1 MAKKK
6 KIGAFISLDGEK
18 EFRSAVSSCN
28 KSLSTMKS
36 EMKLVEAQTAGS
48 ANSLSTLQKKHDV
61 LTETLEE
68 HVKKESLVRDGLKHA
83 EEEYGRVGKE
93 LETYRGKLESAEKAL
108 EEMQQSSETTEEA
121 LNSQAEQVKQ
131 LQSIVSKGEETY
143 QRAGNRVQD
152 WKKQLNNAEAQTIR
166 ATKAL
171 NENDAYL
178 REAEQSFDQCATS
191 INKFGKE
198 ADDTAEKLTEFG
210 TVLETN
216 LKNTV
221 VEAGKSLSK
230 DIFQGAV
237 EGAMELQDAQRQLQ
251 ASTGATA
258 KATGAYNKQM
268 QDLYTSGYGDAVES
282 VANAMALVKQYTNET
297 DPGKIKELAENA
309 ITLEDV
315 FGMDMSE
322 SIRGIDAL
330 MTNMGL
336 DAEEAFDYVAKG
348 AQNGLDKSGELTDN
362 LAEYSQ
368 LWSQAGF
375 SAEEMFTILQN
386 GLDSG
391 AYNLDKVNDFVK
403 EFGISL
409 ADGRIGDN
417 INAFSNET
425 KQLFQEWQSG
435 HASTEQVF
443 KSVITDL
450 GNMENRQQ
458 ALTIA
463 SNTWSALGEDNA
475 MNIITSLNNV
485 NTTYKDVQG
494 TMEEI
499 KEIKYDSVSNQW
511 KVLGRTFQNE
521 VAAPM
526 LKTFLP
532 AAQTGMKLV
541 AENIKGV
548 TVVAGTAGTAI
559 TAMFVKKKSKELI
572 KDLKDTASGISNVV
586 KKIVTHT
593 TARTAETVAENASA
607 AAKVADTTAETA
619 NTAATVAGTAATA
632 TGTASTTAGT
642 AATIAHTVATESA
655 TIAQTAF
662 NVAMEANPA
671 GLLLVGITATLG
683 AIAAFSGQIET
694 AKTKTDELTESTEK
708 NISKISEVTENLEKS
723 ADSWNESLGK
733 IEAKEGVA
741 DNLVTELYH
750 LEAQGNKTD
759 EEISRMNS
767 IVSQLNS
774 MFPELSLSVNQNTGA
789 LNKNEQQTRQSIEAA
804 LQLSK
809 ASAAQKKMTE
819 ISEDLVDAEMAKY
832 EAERNLKKI
841 GDELSNLDEQR
852 TEITKKSSE
861 ATKEGAN
868 AYVEYNGKMIDAQE
882 ALRQI
887 AESEDTLTQTQKNQ
901 QDALDGL
908 VSKYQEADEQYQSAY
923 EYTQN
928 LTQGTNANTEAVQG
942 NTDAKNA
949 NSDADATKQ
958 EASTAS
964 IEVLGQEQEAYN
976 NLSAAQ
982 QQLAVDVTNGVLAMY
997 ESVTGVLESQ
1007 MNMFE
1012 QFDGGVELSTQELL
1026 ANMQSQVDGVEQW
1039 EQNMAILAD
1048 RGINQNLLQKLADMG
1063 PEGAGYVQTFVNMS
1077 DDEIS
1082 KANALWSQSIDIKG
1096 MTNQW
1101 GKDLLESGASSIA
1114 GGMDNLQPLLQESG
1128 ANSAIGLVLGMQNAQ
1143 KTVSAAGSD
1152 LGVKTIDSINEGLGV
1167 QSPSKKTKES
1177 GRYVGEGLV
1186 LGMNSALNKVELQAA
1201 LISRRVIRTVRDDLT
1216 EEKFT
1221 GYGANVSEGL
1231 ASGIKSGKSK
1241 VINAV
1246 SEVCKSAVREAKSEL
1261 QIHSP
1266 SKVFKRL
1273 GGYTAEG
1280 FGLGYQEKMS
1290 DVNQMIRESIG
1301 IPKTNQGQQYVSDGV
1316 SQRKGDS
1323 VIQIPIYVNGVYKKT
1338 EIIDTAVN
1346 GIGQMGQNY
1355 MRAKG
1360 KRINVG

>member
-93 LETYRGKLESAEKAL
+93 LETYKGKLESAEKAL

-178 REAEQSFDQCATS
+178 REAEQSVNQCATS

-198 ADDTAEKLTEFG
+198 TDDTAEKLTEFG

-221 VEAGKSLSK
+221 VEAGKSLTK
-230 DIFQGAV
+230 DIFRGAV

-258 KATGAYNKQM
+258 EATGAYNKQM
-268 QDLYTSGYGDAVES
+268 QELYTSGYGDAVES

-417 INAFSNET
+417 INAFSSET

-494 TMEEI
+494 T
-499 KEIKYDSVSNQW
+499 
-511 KVLGRTFQNE
+511 
-521 VAAPM
+521 
-526 LKTFLP
+526 
-532 AAQTGMKLV
+532 
-541 AENIKGV
+541 
-548 TVVAGTAGTAI
+548 TVVNLRI
-559 TAMFVKKKSKELI
+559 
-572 KDLKDTASGISNVV
+572 
-586 KKIVTHT
+586 
-593 TARTAETVAENASA
+593 
-607 AAKVADTTAETA
+607 
-619 NTAATVAGTAATA
+619 
-632 TGTASTTAGT
+632 
-642 AATIAHTVATESA
+642 
-655 TIAQTAF
+655 
-662 NVAMEANPA
+662 
-671 GLLLVGITATLG
+671 
-683 AIAAFSGQIET
+683 
-694 AKTKTDELTESTEK
+694 
-708 NISKISEVTENLEKS
+708 LEK
-723 ADSWNESLGK
+723 
-733 IEAKEGVA
+733 
-741 DNLVTELYH
+741 
-750 LEAQGNKTD
+750 
-759 EEISRMNS
+759 
-767 IVSQLNS
+767 
-774 MFPELSLSVNQNTGA
+774 F
-789 LNKNEQQTRQSIEAA
+789 
-804 LQLSK
+804 
-809 ASAAQKKMTE
+809 
-819 ISEDLVDAEMAKY
+819 
-832 EAERNLKKI
+832 
-841 GDELSNLDEQR
+841 
-852 TEITKKSSE
+852 
-861 ATKEGAN
+861 
-868 AYVEYNGKMIDAQE
+868 
-882 ALRQI
+882 
-887 AESEDTLTQTQKNQ
+887 
-901 QDALDGL
+901 
-908 VSKYQEADEQYQSAY
+908 
-923 EYTQN
+923 
-928 LTQGTNANTEAVQG
+928 
-942 NTDAKNA
+942 
-949 NSDADATKQ
+949 
-958 EASTAS
+958 
-964 IEVLGQEQEAYN
+964 
-976 NLSAAQ
+976 
-982 QQLAVDVTNGVLAMY
+982 
-997 ESVTGVLESQ
+997 
-1007 MNMFE
+1007 
-1012 QFDGGVELSTQELL
+1012 
-1026 ANMQSQVDGVEQW
+1026 
-1039 EQNMAILAD
+1039 
-1048 RGINQNLLQKLADMG
+1048 
-1063 PEGAGYVQTFVNMS
+1063 
-1077 DDEIS
+1077 
-1082 KANALWSQSIDIKG
+1082 
-1096 MTNQW
+1096 
-1101 GKDLLESGASSIA
+1101 
-1114 GGMDNLQPLLQESG
+1114 
-1128 ANSAIGLVLGMQNAQ
+1128 
-1143 KTVSAAGSD
+1143 
-1152 LGVKTIDSINEGLGV
+1152 
-1167 QSPSKKTKES
+1167 
-1177 GRYVGEGLV
+1177 
-1186 LGMNSALNKVELQAA
+1186 
-1201 LISRRVIRTVRDDLT
+1201 
-1216 EEKFT
+1216 
-1221 GYGANVSEGL
+1221 
-1231 ASGIKSGKSK
+1231 
-1241 VINAV
+1241 
-1246 SEVCKSAVREAKSEL
+1246 
-1261 QIHSP
+1261 
-1266 SKVFKRL
+1266 
-1273 GGYTAEG
+1273 
-1280 FGLGYQEKMS
+1280 
-1290 DVNQMIRESIG
+1290 
-1301 IPKTNQGQQYVSDGV
+1301 
-1316 SQRKGDS
+1316 
-1323 VIQIPIYVNGVYKKT
+1323 
-1338 EIIDTAVN
+1338 
-1346 GIGQMGQNY
+1346 
-1355 MRAKG
+1355 
-1360 KRINVG
+1360 